1 MAHPVV
7 PDSDEGPVPSPG
19 EIQSWAG
26 TATVIGMDGRR
37 MMRRVVVS
45 ALLVSLV
52 LSLTAWREAPSTIER
67 TDGRVTVPSAPALV
81 PEAPLRTRA
90 EVLTSGTIEHRP
102 VKSRPRLGLA
112 VLVGLSALL
121 VIVMVGLHRL
131 WPGQSLKLWW
141 RASVTL
147 RAPPVLRLA

>member
-1 MAHPVV
+1 
-7 PDSDEGPVPSPG
+7 
-19 EIQSWAG
+19 
-26 TATVIGMDGRR
+26 

-45 ALLVSLV
+45 TLLAAVV
-52 LSLTAWREAPSTIER
+52 LSLTAWREAAPAVKR
-67 TDGRVTVPSAPALV
+67 TDGRVTVPSAAVLG
-81 PEAPLRTRA
+81 PEAHLRTKA

-147 RAPPVLRLA
+147 RAPPVLPLA

>member
-1 MAHPVV
+1 M
-7 PDSDEGPVPSPG
+7 
-19 EIQSWAG
+19 
-26 TATVIGMDGRR
+26 T
-37 MMRRVVVS
+37 RRVVVCT
-45 ALLVSLV
+45 LLAAFV
-52 LSLTAWREAPSTIER
+52 LSLTAWREAPPAVKRS
-67 TDGRVTVPSAPALV
+67 DGRVTVPSVPALA
-81 PEAPLRTRA
+81 PEAPLRTKG
-90 EVLTSGTIEHRP
+90 EVLTGGTIEHRP

>member
-1 MAHPVV
+1 
-7 PDSDEGPVPSPG
+7 
-19 EIQSWAG
+19 
-26 TATVIGMDGRR
+26 
-37 MMRRVVVS
+37 MMRRVVIS
-45 ALLVSLV
+45 TLLAALV
-52 LSLTAWREAPSTIER
+52 LSLTAWREVPSAVKGS
-67 TDGRVTVPSAPALV
+67 DGRVTVPSTPALAAA
-81 PEAPLRTRA
+81 APLRTKA
-90 EVLTSGTIEHRP
+90 EVLTSGTLERRP
-102 VKSRPRLGLA
+102 GKSRPRLGLA